1 MGNKLEDLKQEEYL
15 KYIRSNSIKNDCTT
29 EMLNILK
36 NFQYLDKNQIKK
48 LDNII
53 LEEMGTIKKGPS
65 D

>member
-1 MGNKLEDLKQEEYL
+1 MGSKLEDLKQEEYL

>member
-1 MGNKLEDLKQEEYL
+1 VGSKLEDLKQEEYL

>member
-1 MGNKLEDLKQEEYL
+1 MGSKLEDLKQEEYL

-29 EMLNILK
+29 EMLNIFK